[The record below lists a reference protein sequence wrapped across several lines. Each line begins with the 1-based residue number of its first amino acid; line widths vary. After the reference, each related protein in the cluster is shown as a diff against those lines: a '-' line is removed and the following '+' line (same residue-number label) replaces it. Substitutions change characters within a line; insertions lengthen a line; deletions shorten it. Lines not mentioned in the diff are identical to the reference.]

1 MVNLKKDYHR
11 TEKYIEMMMWWN
23 SHGVD
28 VTSDL

>member
-23 SHGVD
+23 SHVVD
-28 VTSDL
+28 VT